1 LESTE
6 ILEISTQV
14 QLQEQEEKS
23 FQTCK
28 QERNGCRCG
37 RKIREKEAMLS
48 LSFEARAN
56 VHYCMSK

>member
-48 LSFEARAN
+48 LSFEA
-56 VHYCMSK
+56 